1 MRSGLCAIALLAAPA
16 ALALAASTVA
26 APRPVPASDLLISR
40 SSPEI
45 DWRWR
50 MAPEAATAPTLL
62 AVMRGEATKEAT
74 RARTEAIS
82 DAASARKAGFPFRR
96 HAASVDWSLAADTQR
111 LLALTGETSSFTGG
125 AHGNIG
131 YGSRIWDKVARRSI
145 AFDALF
151 TNWPQARAILQ
162 PAFCKALAD
171 EQRQRLGTVPRDEM
185 HACPKLAEQPA
196 TPWAGLTPLAG
207 QMRVMVAPYVAGPYA
222 EGSYIVSLPWPE
234 AVRPLVKPV
243 YRRDLFGPSGP

>member
-1 MRSGLCAIALLAAPA
+1 MRSGFCAIALLAAPV
-16 ALALAASTVA
+16 LA

-50 MAPEAATAPTLL
+50 MAPETATAPALL
-62 AVMRGEATKEAT
+62 AAMRGEALKEAS
-74 RARTEAIS
+74 RARAEAAS
-82 DAASARKAGFPFRR
+82 DAASAKTAGFPFRR

-131 YGSRIWDKVARRSI
+131 FAVRIWDKAARRSL

-171 EQRQRLGTVPRDEM
+171 EQRQRIGTVPRDDM

-196 TPWAGLTPLAG
+196 TPWGGPTPLAG

-243 YRRDLFGPSGP
+243 YRHDLFGPSVP

>member
-1 MRSGLCAIALLAAPA
+1 MIAFIIGAIALLAAQTP
-16 ALALAASTVA
+16 ALAA
-26 APRPVPASDLLISR
+26 APRSVPASDLLISR
-40 SSPEI
+40 SSPDI

-50 MAPEAATAPTLL
+50 MAPEAATAPALL
-62 AVMRGEATKEAT
+62 AAMRGEALKDAA
-74 RARTEAIS
+74 RARAEAAS
-82 DAASARKAGFPFRR
+82 DAASAKQAGFPFRR

-131 YGSRIWDKVARRSI
+131 FGSRIWDKAARRSI

-162 PAFCKALAD
+162 PAFCKALAK
-171 EQRQRLGTVPRDEM
+171 EQRQLLGTVPRDEM

-222 EGSYIVSLPWPE
+222 EGSYVVSLPWPE